1 MTSTTSSYAETSVH
15 AGALFIAL
23 GVGVWLGHYTIGI
36 FTSWVW
42 AILMGSIWV
51 IAGSLLLFPD
61 IRLYQYDQS
70 PLEQLMLE
78 ADES

>member
-1 MTSTTSSYAETSVH
+1 MSSRSYAETSVPV
-15 AGALFIAL
+15 GALFIML
-23 GVGVWLGHYTIGI
+23 GVGIWLAHHFIGM
-36 FTSWVW
+36 FTTWTW
-42 AILMGSIWV
+42 AVLVGSIWI

-78 ADES
+78 GKDS